1 MQMFYP
7 KEKKESIK
15 QKRSWK
21 YNAVFMTTVMLR
33 LKTAALNLKNYISP
47 HVTLKVET
55 FMINRKTH
63 ISW

>member
-47 HVTLKVET
+47 HVKHLRWK
-55 FMINRKTH
+55 H
-63 ISW
+63 L